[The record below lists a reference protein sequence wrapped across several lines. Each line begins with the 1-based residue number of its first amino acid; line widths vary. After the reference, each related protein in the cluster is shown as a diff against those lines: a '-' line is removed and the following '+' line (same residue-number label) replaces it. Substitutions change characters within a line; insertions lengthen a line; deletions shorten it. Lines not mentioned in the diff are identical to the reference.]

1 MLQVVDISK
10 EYRTGTLIQ
19 RALDHVSLAFRD
31 SEFVAVL
38 GPSGSGKTTLLNII
52 GGLDRYDSGDL
63 IINNVSTKKYRD
75 RDWDSYRNHTVGFV
89 FQSYNLIPHQTV
101 LANVELALT
110 ISGISGTERKE
121 RAKEALEKVGLK
133 DHIFKKPNQLSGGQM
148 QRVAI
153 ARALVNDPDILLA
166 DEPTGALDSDTSVQV
181 MDLLKDVAR
190 DRLVVMVTHN
200 PELAEQYATRIV
212 RLRDGRITS
221 DSDPYTPDNAADE
234 AAHRNLGRARM
245 SFFTA
250 LALSFNNLRSKLTRT
265 ILIAFAGSIG
275 IIGIALIMSL
285 SNGVNLYIKNQEEE
299 TLKEY
304 PLSITSFSF
313 DIGSILERAEESD
326 DAEETGGEEDT
337 VHEVRERQIVS
348 SLFSTLTTN
357 DLVSLKKFLDGRES
371 HIMDY
376 ANAVEYSYA
385 ISPLIYIRKK
395 DGYRQVNPDTLM
407 ASMGYSY
414 SSGGLASMFSQMS
427 STDIFHALPESEEL
441 YLDQYE
447 VKAGH
452 WPETYQ
458 ECVLVLT
465 GKGLITDIALYDLD
479 MKDTTELDT
488 MISDFL
494 SGKNINLQESAQE
507 FHYEDFIGISFKL
520 INASDCYSYDS
531 EYRVYTDKREDRA
544 FMNELIESGEDL
556 TIVGVV
562 QPREGAS
569 VTMLQ
574 YGINYPASLTYHCMD
589 MALSSEVVKAQMRDP
604 ETDVITGKAFGDTE
618 HRALDME
625 SLFTVDEE
633 AMKEAFSF
641 DADDLDLD
649 FSDAFSGMD
658 FTDLLSESDFE
669 LDVPEMNFGSMLSG
683 VQVNLSP
690 DNMENLASELVTA
703 YTEYSESDPATSW
716 SELPDSLREYLE
728 TDEANAAISE
738 AVSELTQMYMSRVI
752 TEDEMRVFAGKILL
766 GYQEFLAEREITDPD
781 EANGL
786 IDEYLASEQGTAVIR
801 EAVGDLLR
809 KAAETVVTPEELAPL
824 REALLSGYETWAE
837 ENNAPRLSRMRE
849 SFRAFLET
857 DQAAQI
863 IRNAADQA
871 IDTSGL
877 QTALSHAIGGFVG
890 SVSIQ
895 VSEMMTNAITA
906 VSEKITGELPK
917 MFEEVIGKMG
927 DSLNFDADAFSKSIS
942 MNFSDE
948 ELMELLSSLMS
959 SEASSYSGNLQKF
972 GYISRDEPN
981 SISIYPI
988 DFESKSEIKEI
999 LTRYNESMEAGGEEE
1014 KVITYTDIVGTLMGA
1029 VTNIVDAISY
1039 VLIAFVA
1046 ISLIVSSIMIGVITY
1061 ISVLERKKEIG
1072 ILRAI
1077 GASKHNI
1084 SEVFN
1089 AETVIIGVLAGL
1101 IGVLITELLLIP
1113 ANIILRKLTGQNIRA
1128 VLPVISAVGL
1138 VILSTVLTLLGGL
1151 IPAKKASRSDPV
1163 TALRTE

>member
-10 EYRTGTLIQ
+10 EYRTGTLVQ
-19 RALDHVSLAFRD
+19 RALDHVSVAFRD
-31 SEFVAVL
+31 SEFVAIL

-75 RDWDSYRNHTVGFV
+75 RDWDSYRNHTIGFV

-110 ISGISGTERKE
+110 ISGISGAERRE

-133 DHIFKKPNQLSGGQM
+133 DHIYKKPNQLSGGQM

-181 MDLLKDVAR
+181 MDLLKEVAS

-212 RLRDGRITS
+212 RLRDGKIID
-221 DSDPYTPDNAADE
+221 DSDPFEPKEDRDA

-245 SFFTA
+245 TFFTA
-250 LALSFNNLRSKLTRT
+250 LALSFHNLKSKFTRT

-285 SNGVNLYIKNQEEE
+285 SNGVNLYIKAQEEE

-304 PLSITSFSF
+304 PLQITSFSF
-313 DIGSILERAEESD
+313 DMGSLLERNEDNDSENPD
-326 DAEETGGEEDT
+326 DGK
-337 VHEVRERQIVS
+337 VHEVREMQIVS

-357 DLVSLKKFLDGRES
+357 DLTSLKKYLDSRES
-371 HIMDY
+371 HILDY
-376 ANAVEYSYA
+376 SNAVEYSYA
-385 ISPLIYIRKK
+385 VSPLIYIEKEN
-395 DGYRQVNPDTLM
+395 GYRQVNPDTLM
-407 ASMGYSY
+407 ASMGYTY
-414 SSGGLASMFSQMS
+414 SASGFASMFSQMG
-427 STDIFHALPESEEL
+427 STDVFHALPENEAL
-441 YLDQYE
+441 YQDQYE
-447 VKAGH
+447 VKAGR

-465 GKGLITDIALYDLD
+465 GRGSITDVALYDLN
-479 MKDTTELDT
+479 MKETTELDT

-494 SGKNINLQESAQE
+494 AGKNVEIQESARE
-507 FHYEDFIGISFKL
+507 YRYEDFLGITFKL
-520 INASDCYSYDS
+520 ISACDCYSYDS
-531 EYRVYTDKREDRA
+531 EYRIFTDKREDRA
-544 FMNELIESGEDL
+544 FMNQLIESGEDL

-562 QPREGAS
+562 QPREDAT
-569 VTMLQ
+569 VTMLT

-589 MALSSEVVKAQMRDP
+589 RALQSEVVKAQMRDP

-618 HRALDME
+618 HRTLDMA
-625 SLFTVDEE
+625 SLFTVDED

-641 DADDLDLD
+641 DMDDLDMD
-649 FSDAFSGMD
+649 FSGAFSGMD

-669 LDVPEMNFGSMLSG
+669 LAVPEMDFASMLSG

-690 DNMENLASELVTA
+690 DSMENLVSELMTA
-703 YTEYSESDPATSW
+703 YTDFSENDPATSW
-716 SELPDSLREYLE
+716 SELPDSLQEYLE
-728 TDEANAAISE
+728 TDEANAAISD
-738 AVSELTQMYMSRVI
+738 AVSDLTQLYLSRTI
-752 TEDEMRVFAGKILL
+752 TEDEMRAFAGKILL
-766 GYQEFLAEREITDPD
+766 GYQEYLKEQEVTDPE
-781 EANGL
+781 EANNL
-786 IDEYLASEQGTAVIR
+786 IDEYLASEQGTEAIR
-801 EAVGDLLR
+801 EAVTALLQR
-809 KAAETVVTPEELAPL
+809 AAETVVTPEELAPL

-837 ENNAPRLSRMRE
+837 ENNAPRLSKMRE

-863 IRNAADQA
+863 IRSAAEQA

-877 QTALSHAIGGFVG
+877 QTTLSRTIGGFVG

-895 VSEMMTNAITA
+895 VSEMLTNAITA
-906 VSEKITGELPK
+906 VSEKITGEMPK
-917 MFEEVIGKMG
+917 MFEEMFQKMG
-927 DSLNFDADAFSKSIS
+927 DSLNFDAEAFSKSVS

-948 ELMELLSSLMS
+948 ELRELMSSLMS
-959 SEASSYSGNLQKF
+959 SEASSYSTNMQRF
-972 GYISRDEPN
+972 GYVSRDEPN
-981 SISIYPI
+981 SISIYPV
-988 DFESKSEIKEI
+988 DFDCKGEIKDI
-999 LTRYNESMEAGGEEE
+999 LTRYNEKMEAQGEEE
-1014 KVITYTDIVGTLMGA
+1014 KVITYTDLVGTLMGA

-1077 GASKHNI
+1077 GASKRNI
-1084 SEVFN
+1084 SQVFN

-1113 ANIILRKLTGQNIRA
+1113 ANIILHKLTGQNIRA
-1128 VLPVISAVGL
+1128 VLPLISGAGL
-1138 VILSTVLTLLGGL
+1138 VILSTGLTLLGGL